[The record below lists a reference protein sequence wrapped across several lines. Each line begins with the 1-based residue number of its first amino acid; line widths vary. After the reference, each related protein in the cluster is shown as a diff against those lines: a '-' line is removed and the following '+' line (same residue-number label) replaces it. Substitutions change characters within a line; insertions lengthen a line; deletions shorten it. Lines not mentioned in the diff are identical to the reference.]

1 MDGEQ
6 RQRVAKR
13 VRRENVLLAACI
25 VLLLL
30 ATIPP
35 LINLGRFQHRIAG
48 AIGRSIGRPISTG
61 AISLR
66 LLPWPAFQI
75 KNLSVGEDSP
85 FGAEPAL
92 LAPEVI
98 AEPRLSSLWRGR
110 FELSRL
116 ELTDASVNLVRN
128 ANGRW
133 NISSVLLQASHIP
146 NAPTGQP
153 RPGAAPRFPYIE
165 ATGTRINFKR
175 ESEKLP
181 YSLLNADFSMWSDR
195 PGVWQVR
202 LEGQPVRTDLEISQG
217 DTGLL
222 RLDGELHRA
231 SELGTMPLKMTAE
244 WSRAPLGQLSRLL
257 LDDDNGWRGDIDLTA
272 KFEGEIDR
280 LDVRTHLQ
288 VANLHRQE
296 FTPQQPFLLDA
307 SCRGHYSRADDT
319 KNSLLCRW
327 PVGAGA
333 LTLVRGAGEPEFA
346 LTADKVPAGF
356 LASVADLLHQG
367 APSAQQFNGEINGEY
382 RYTPKSK
389 QLTGSLVAESLSLA
403 EAGLD
408 GEPLLLQDVRLTA
421 GPGPQPVLLLS
432 TAPIPLGT
440 AASPMALGAELTAH
454 GYTLHA
460 NGGASFPR
468 MQALA
473 AALHLPAMNQLTAL
487 PKASAEI
494 AVRASAPWTRAW
506 SASGSGSNT
515 GLEGEADAGSDGFV
529 TEASTSGASTGGTVH
544 LANVRWQPSW
554 LPVPVDLQSA
564 DAALAPGTLRW
575 STSSASIG
583 VAGAGR
589 VHLAGNA
596 EFPLHC
602 QAPALCV
609 THISLS
615 TPTLD
620 GGALQAV
627 FHSGGNP
634 LLSSLLSRLN
644 TNRTRLPAFEGSL
657 HVGLLTLGRLPV
669 HGVAALLSTG
679 TDAAYTGEEVLVLRN
694 FDGTALGGN
703 FHLEGTVTLG
713 GDAPRYRLQTHL
725 RGASAAQAA
734 ALWHESWGP
743 GTLDGT
749 AELELAGTTAPELMS
764 SSKGS
769 FQASWSSGD
778 LPPALPRFTSWDGTG
793 TFGSEGLQ
801 LTQSTLSGG
810 PSMPLDTLTGSIGWD
825 RALALKRAGTT
836 DAPPSSITGTLA
848 SPLLEPLTPDGQTPP
863 ASPAQ

>member
-6 RQRVAKR
+6 RQRAAQR
-13 VRRENVLLAACI
+13 VRREHVLLAACI

-75 KNLSVGEDSP
+75 QNLSVGEDSP

-128 ANGRW
+128 VNGRW

-153 RPGAAPRFPYIE
+153 RPGAVPRFPYIE

-195 PGVWQVR
+195 PGVWQVQ
-202 LEGQPVRTDLEISQG
+202 LEGQPVRTDVEISQG

-231 SELGTMPLKMTAE
+231 SELGTMPLTMTAE

-257 LDDDNGWRGDIDLTA
+257 LDRDSGWRGDIDLTA

-296 FTPQQPFLLDA
+296 FTPEQPFSLDA
-307 SCRGHYSRADDT
+307 SCRAHYSRADDT

-327 PVGAGA
+327 PVGDGE
-333 LTLVRGAGEPEFA
+333 LTLMRGAGELTFA
-346 LTADKVPAGF
+346 LAADKVPAGF
-356 LASVADLLHQG
+356 FASVADLLHQG

-382 RYTPKSK
+382 RYTPESK
-389 QLTGSLVAESLSLA
+389 QLTGSLVAENLSLA
-403 EAGLD
+403 DAGLD

-421 GPGPQPVLLLS
+421 APGPQPMLLLS
-432 TAPIPLGT
+432 TAPVALGT
-440 AASPMALGAELTAH
+440 AASPMALAADVTAH

-460 NGGASFPR
+460 NGGASLPR
-468 MQALA
+468 IRPLA
-473 AALHLPAMNQLTAL
+473 AALHLPALNQLAAL

-494 AVRASAPWTRAW
+494 ALTTSAPWIPF
-506 SASGSGSNT
+506 GDGMGNT
-515 GLEGEADAGSDGFV
+515 APQAAGTIHF
-529 TEASTSGASTGGTVH
+529 T
-544 LANVRWQPSW
+544 NIRWQPPW
-554 LPVPVDLQSA
+554 LRAPIDMQAA
-564 DAALAPGTLRW
+564 DAAFAPGMLRW
-575 STSSASIG
+575 STAAAAIG
-583 VAGAGR
+583 LPGVSR
-589 VHLAGNA
+589 IRLAGSA

-602 QAPALCV
+602 QGPCATHFSLNSPA
-609 THISLS
+609 
-615 TPTLD
+615 LD
-620 GGALQAV
+620 GGQLQAALT
-627 FHSGGNP
+627 FGQASLFGG
-634 LLSSLLSRLN
+634 LLNGSHA
-644 TNRTRLPAFEGSL
+644 RLPALEGSL
-657 HVGLLTLGRLPV
+657 HTTLLTLGKLPV
-669 HGVAALLSTG
+669 HNVSAILTTG
-679 TDAAYTGEEVLVLRN
+679 HTSEADEN
-694 FDGTALGGN
+694 TALTLQGLDG
-703 FHLEGTVTLG
+703 ETLG
-713 GDAPRYRLQTHL
+713 GTLHLRGTLDLLTHNALGSMVPRYTLHAIVT
-725 RGASAAQAA
+725 GASAAQAA

-764 SSKGS
+764 TSKGT

-778 LPPALPRFTSWDGTG
+778 LPPALPHFTSWDGTG

-801 LTQSTLSGG
+801 LTQSTLFGG
-810 PSMPLDTLTGSIGWD
+810 SRTLTNMLTGTIGWD
-825 RALALKRAGTT
+825 RVLALKRSGTP
-836 DAPPSSITGTLA
+836 DAPPGSITGTLA
-848 SPLLEPLTPDGQTPP
+848 FPLLEPETPEGQTPP